1 MRKIILIFLVGV
13 SVLFGQ
19 TEKITVSVNYI
30 DVHKAWDWYKRIY
43 YYPVYDS
50 SNQAVKWFRI
60 GPHQELYEFIYEKG
74 GDKQIRAY
82 AIYDKEL
89 QLNWVIRYQFYT
101 IKNYF
106 DLKYI
111 VDAVMT
117 DKASHYFGISPVELR
132 GATIDER
139 FGDINFDGLDAT
151 FNINNIYCIFIENL
165 DRANKICNDNLGKT
179 PKANKTGII
188 KYKDGNYNFIFATE
202 DCNGNAFTAEDIAK
216 INEAETVMTTSQ
228 YSLIFEIGIDWFDG
242 LWEFAQQYI
251 R

>member
-19 TEKITVSVNYI
+19 TEKITVNVNYI

-43 YYPVYDS
+43 YYPIYDS
-50 SNQAVKWFRI
+50 SNQAVNWLRI
-60 GPHQELYEFIYEKG
+60 HPHQELYEFIYIKG

-82 AIYDKEL
+82 VIYDKEL
-89 QLNWVIRYQFYT
+89 KVNWVIRYKFYT
-101 IKNYF
+101 IKNYS
-106 DLKYI
+106 DKYI
-111 VDAVMT
+111 VDAVRYYN
-117 DKASHYFGISPVELR
+117 DNYRFGISPVELR

-151 FNINNIYCIFIENL
+151 FNINNISGFFIENL
-165 DRANKICNDNLGKT
+165 DRANKIFNDNLDKA

-202 DCNGNAFTAEDIAK
+202 DCNGNAFTAEDIDK
-216 INEAETVMTTSQ
+216 INEAETVIPLFQ
-228 YSLIFEIGIDWFDG
+228 YNLIFEIGIDWFDS
-242 LWEFAQQYI
+242 LWEFAQKFI
-251 R
+251 D